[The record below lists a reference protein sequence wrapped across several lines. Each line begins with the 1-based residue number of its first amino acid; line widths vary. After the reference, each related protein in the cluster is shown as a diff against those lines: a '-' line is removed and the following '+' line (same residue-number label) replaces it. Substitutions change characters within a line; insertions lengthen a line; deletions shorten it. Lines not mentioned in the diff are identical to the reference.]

1 MSIIPPNM
9 VRVPMGLSAR
19 LSLNNITGTNLEML
33 RLQEQLSSGRAINRP
48 SDDIVKAVTI
58 GVLDDRMERSQ
69 QLTRN
74 YSHATAAL
82 GTLEAV
88 LREASDL
95 TREARGIA
103 SDQINLT
110 ASPAER
116 VGQAGVVAQML
127 RGLFTIANREGVA
140 GYVLGGS
147 TTSQQPVEEFLGFYR
162 FRSEGPGLTTDLDQ
176 ASSVPIT
183 FGQSP
188 VAGLSKRVRGSVSLG
203 PSLAGDTRL
212 ADLRGVRGLGIATD
226 ELEMQFG
233 TLPRVRVSL
242 SNTDTVQDVVDR
254 LTASIRELEASESI
268 TVLGPGGV
276 SFGPAGLRIDVAPPA
291 TPPATPADPAPT
303 LTFFD
308 IGDGSTGRDLGLVQS
323 PATAF
328 TSTNTDGLAL
338 APRLTM
344 RSRIDGL
351 TAVTDPLGQ
360 IRLENAG
367 RVTIVDLAGSETIED
382 IKNRIE
388 SAGLGLRVSIN
399 SEGTG
404 IDVLNDVSAGSA
416 ASLSIGEIAGN
427 NSTAT
432 MLGIRTFAG
441 ATRVSDLNFGRGVQ
455 VVHNVPD
462 PITGV
467 PTASLN
473 TDIRIALGD
482 ATGTTID
489 IDLAPTD
496 LSTVDNMLGVI
507 NAQIQAGLASA
518 GLAPDS
524 LVARLADDGN
534 GLLLDR
540 SGAPAGTFS
549 QPLRI
554 EARNNSSA
562 AEQLGL
568 LFGTWNDTTQ
578 SLQGQDRARVR
589 VDSLFSDLVDL
600 REGLLNNSVQG
611 IGLAGGTLDDTGN
624 LLAESRG
631 LVGSYQQRVS
641 AADTREADRNLLDET
656 TRSQLR
662 DLDFTTA
669 ATRLTALQTQLQA
682 TLQSTAAVQQLSL
695 LDYL

>member
-291 TPPATPADPAPT
+291 TPADPAPT

-328 TSTNTDGLAL
+328 TSTNTDGLGL

-367 RVTIVDLAGSETIED
+367 RVAIVDLAGSETIED

-518 GLAPDS
+518 GLAPGS

-540 SGAPAGTFS
+540 SGAPAGAFS

-568 LFGTWNDTTQ
+568 LFGTWNDATQ

-600 REGLLNNSVQG
+600 REGLLNNSVQA

>member
-9 VRVPMGLSAR
+9 VRVPVGLSSR
-19 LSLNNITGTNLEML
+19 LSLSNITGTNLELL

-58 GVLDDRMERSQ
+58 GVLDDRLERSE
-69 QLTRN
+69 QLARN
-74 YSHATAAL
+74 YSHAGAAL

-95 TREARGIA
+95 TREARAIA

-110 ASPAER
+110 SSAAER
-116 VGQAGVVAQML
+116 AGQAGVVAQML

-147 TTSQQPVEEFLGFYR
+147 TTSQQPVDEFLGFYR
-162 FRSEGPGLTTDLDQ
+162 FRSEGPGLNTDLDQ

-188 VAGLSKRVRGSVSLG
+188 IAGLSKRVRGSASLG
-203 PSLAGDTRL
+203 PSLSADTRL
-212 ADLRGVRGLGIATD
+212 TDLRGVRGLGIATD
-226 ELEMQFG
+226 EIEMQFG
-233 TLPRVRVSL
+233 TLPRVRLSL
-242 SNTDTVQDVVDR
+242 KDTDTVQDVVDR
-254 LTASIRELEASESI
+254 LSARIRELEETEGV
-268 TVLGPGGV
+268 TVLGAGGV
-276 SFGPAGLRIDVAPPA
+276 SFGPAGLRIDVAAPA
-291 TPPATPADPAPT
+291 NPTDPAPT
-303 LTFFD
+303 LAFFD
-308 IGDGSTGRDLGLVQS
+308 IGDGTTGRDLGLVQS
-323 PATAF
+323 PTTPF
-328 TSTNTDGLAL
+328 TSTNTDALAL

-351 TAVTDPLGQ
+351 TALTSPLGQ
-360 IRLENAG
+360 LRLENAG
-367 RVTIVDLAGSETIED
+367 RVAIVDLAGSETVED

-416 ASLSIGEIAGN
+416 SSLAISEIAGN
-427 NSTAT
+427 NNTAT
-432 MLGIRTFAG
+432 MLGIRTFSG
-441 ATRVSDLNFGRGVQ
+441 ATRIADFNFGRGVQ
-455 VVHNVPD
+455 VVDNVPD
-462 PITGV
+462 PITGQV
-467 PTASLN
+467 SASLN
-473 TDIRIALGD
+473 ADMRVALGD
-482 ATGTTID
+482 AAGTTID
-489 IDLAPTD
+489 IDLAPSD
-496 LSTVDNMLGVI
+496 LSTVDNLISVV
-507 NAQIQAGLASA
+507 NAQLAAGLAGA
-518 GLAPDS
+518 GLPAGS
-524 LVARLADDGN
+524 VVARLASDGN
-534 GLLLDR
+534 GLVLDR
-540 SGAPAGTFS
+540 SGAAAGTFT
-549 QPLRI
+549 QPLRV

-568 LFGTWNDTTQ
+568 LLGTWNDTTQ

-589 VDSLFSDLVDL
+589 VDSLFSDLIDL
-600 REGLLNNSVQG
+600 REGLITNNVRD
-611 IGLAGGTLDDTGN
+611 IGLAGGSLDDTGN

-631 LVGSYQQRVS
+631 LVGSYQQRVD
-641 AADTREADRNLLDET
+641 AANTREADRSLLDET

-682 TLQSTAAVQQLSL
+682 TLRSTATVQQLSL
-695 LDYL
+695 LDFI